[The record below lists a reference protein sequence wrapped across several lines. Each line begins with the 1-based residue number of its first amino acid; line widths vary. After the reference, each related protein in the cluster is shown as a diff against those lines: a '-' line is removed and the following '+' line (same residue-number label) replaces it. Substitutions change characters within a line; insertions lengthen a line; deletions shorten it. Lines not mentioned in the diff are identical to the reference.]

1 MSLFE
6 WNSSY
11 EFGIDDIDNQHRKLV
26 RILNSLWDAYDS
38 GSDRETIGNIIDEL
52 VFYTKIHFN
61 NEEKYMEEIE
71 YGGLKDHRVIHRDL
85 TSQVFKIQE
94 DFKAGKAHVD
104 GQLLDFLKNW
114 LSNHI
119 LVEDKKYT
127 QN

>member
-26 RILNSLWDAYDS
+26 RILNNLFDS
-38 GSDRETIGNIIDEL
+38 HNSGADRASIGAIIDEL
-52 VFYTKIHFN
+52 VFYTKVHFN
-61 NEEKYMEEIE
+61 NEEKYMEDINFSN
-71 YGGLKDHRVIHRDL
+71 LKDHRLIHRDL
-85 TSQVFKIQE
+85 TSQVLKIQE
-94 DFKAGKAHVD
+94 DFKNGKAHID
-104 GQLLDFLKNW
+104 DQLLDFLKSW

-127 QN
+127 KN